1 VFGHPIAQENDSER
15 AVRAGL
21 AIQRALA
28 ELNRDNAGSGRPELV
43 ARIGVE
49 SGAVVVDAA
58 GEIFGDAPNIAAR
71 VQALADP
78 GTVLITARVQRQVAG
93 LFVAEDRGARE
104 LRGVP
109 EPIGLYRIVRASGGR
124 RFGARALTPLV
135 GREEELDLLRRRWER
150 AARGEGQFV
159 QIVGE
164 PGIGKSRLVEEFRAM
179 LGETP
184 HTFVELSSS
193 QHLQNTP
200 SHPIAEWG
208 RQRFGAD
215 EPADRRLADL
225 ENSLRLIGLD
235 PNEYGPLI
243 APLVDIPLPE
253 ERAAKFA
260 PEELRRRQLAA
271 LTTWFLAGARSQPAV
286 LAFEDLHWTDPTS
299 LDLLCS
305 LAERGAHA
313 PLFIIAT
320 ARPEFRPPWSLRS
333 HHRVISLS
341 PLDRADVARMVGE
354 LAGRDPFSKELV
366 DGVSER
372 TGGVPL
378 FVEEVTRLLLERGA
392 ASGLQAIPPT
402 LPQSLAARLDRLGEA
417 REVAQ
422 IGAVLGRDFTYP
434 LLRAVGEID
443 DPALKSALDR
453 LAGADLLIA
462 EGADH
467 EANYRFKHALIQ
479 DAAYDSLLKS
489 RRQALHRR
497 AAEILVGRPERAA
510 VEPEVIAHHFTE
522 ASLDDLAIE
531 WWGEA
536 GEQALRR
543 SAFQEAIAH
552 LGKAIEMA
560 DKADGGKAA
569 RDSGGRAQLHVAYG
583 NALFAVR
590 GQGAPETT
598 EAFVRARERAGGD
611 KDAPERLAADYGLW
625 AGSYQRGE
633 LAAMR
638 ELSAAFLSDVEAR
651 PDSPE
656 AGVAHRTAGITHWFA
671 GEYREAREHLEQA
684 LALFQPERVDGLA
697 FQFGFLDS
705 GVGAMAL
712 LPMALWPLGDV
723 ERAISLELDADARNA
738 ALPHAGA
745 RAHGKGVV
753 AMFELMRGDLSRA
766 AANGVELVR
775 LAHEHDLSLVL
786 GLGLFLEGVARAESG
801 SLADGLEQMR
811 RGELLRGTNF
821 PSYDGVI
828 KIALAQAEAR
838 AGDVDRAI
846 AILDEALA
854 TVQRTGC
861 RAFEAELNRVRG
873 EMLLERDPASPAPAE
888 EVFRTAV
895 AIARQQAARSFELR
909 AALALAKLYQS
920 TGRPADAYA
929 VLAPALEGFPALER
943 LAPRYPPGRRDGD
956 DGPAGRDTAS
966 DALISDP
973 SPKWERGAVAAEMPE
988 IAEAQALLEA
998 LAEMQEVRAATAQ
1011 RQRRGR
1017 LLVAYGNALIGERGM
1032 GASEAMEAFARAR
1045 DYVAGDK
1052 GAPER
1057 LAIHSGL
1064 WAGSFLRGELSAMR
1078 EHVEAFFSDVEANPD
1093 SREAGV
1099 AHRTAGMTHWFAGEY
1114 REAREHLER
1123 ALALFQPGRDDDL
1136 AFRFAQDAGVAAM
1149 NFLALTLWPLGAV
1162 ERARSLVE
1170 SARKRSA
1177 SVTHIGTHAYE
1188 KALAAWFELM
1198 RGDLV
1203 RAVRNGVELT
1213 RLADEHD
1220 LPFWRLGSVFFE
1232 GLAKAESG
1240 ALGGGLEDMRRGA
1253 EVLREQNIVLY
1264 DGLLKILLAETEAR
1278 AGDVDRA
1285 LVVLD
1290 EALATCGRTGYRSF
1304 EAELRRVRGD
1314 MLLKRDPTNPSPPED
1329 ALRSAIAVAQRQGT
1343 RSFELRAA
1351 LSLAKLY
1358 QSTGRSRDAHA
1369 ILAPALEGFAPSPE
1383 MQEIAE
1389 AMSLSAR
1396 LA

>member
-1 VFGHPIAQENDSER
+1 
-15 AVRAGL
+15 
-21 AIQRALA
+21 
-28 ELNRDNAGSGRPELV
+28 
-43 ARIGVE
+43 
-49 SGAVVVDAA
+49 
-58 GEIFGDAPNIAAR
+58 
-71 VQALADP
+71 
-78 GTVLITARVQRQVAG
+78 
-93 LFVAEDRGARE
+93 
-104 LRGVP
+104 
-109 EPIGLYRIVRASGGR
+109 
-124 RFGARALTPLV
+124 
-135 GREEELDLLRRRWER
+135 
-150 AARGEGQFV
+150 
-159 QIVGE
+159 
-164 PGIGKSRLVEEFRAM
+164 
-179 LGETP
+179 
-184 HTFVELSSS
+184 
-193 QHLQNTP
+193 
-200 SHPIAEWG
+200 
-208 RQRFGAD
+208 
-215 EPADRRLADL
+215 
-225 ENSLRLIGLD
+225 
-235 PNEYGPLI
+235 
-243 APLVDIPLPE
+243 
-253 ERAAKFA
+253 
-260 PEELRRRQLAA
+260 
-271 LTTWFLAGARSQPAV
+271 
-286 LAFEDLHWTDPTS
+286 
-299 LDLLCS
+299 
-305 LAERGAHA
+305 
-313 PLFIIAT
+313 
-320 ARPEFRPPWSLRS
+320 
-333 HHRVISLS
+333 
-341 PLDRADVARMVGE
+341 
-354 LAGRDPFSKELV
+354 
-366 DGVSER
+366 
-372 TGGVPL
+372 
-378 FVEEVTRLLLERGA
+378 
-392 ASGLQAIPPT
+392 
-402 LPQSLAARLDRLGEA
+402 
-417 REVAQ
+417 
-422 IGAVLGRDFTYP
+422 
-434 LLRAVGEID
+434 
-443 DPALKSALDR
+443 
-453 LAGADLLIA
+453 
-462 EGADH
+462 
-467 EANYRFKHALIQ
+467 
-479 DAAYDSLLKS
+479 
-489 RRQALHRR
+489 
-497 AAEILVGRPERAA
+497 
-510 VEPEVIAHHFTE
+510 
-522 ASLDDLAIE
+522 
-531 WWGEA
+531 
-536 GEQALRR
+536 
-543 SAFQEAIAH
+543 
-552 LGKAIEMA
+552 
-560 DKADGGKAA
+560 
-569 RDSGGRAQLHVAYG
+569 
-583 NALFAVR
+583 
-590 GQGAPETT
+590 
-598 EAFVRARERAGGD
+598 
-611 KDAPERLAADYGLW
+611 
-625 AGSYQRGE
+625 
-633 LAAMR
+633 
-638 ELSAAFLSDVEAR
+638 
-651 PDSPE
+651 
-656 AGVAHRTAGITHWFA
+656 
-671 GEYREAREHLEQA
+671 
-684 LALFQPERVDGLA
+684 
-697 FQFGFLDS
+697 
-705 GVGAMAL
+705 
-712 LPMALWPLGDV
+712 
-723 ERAISLELDADARNA
+723 
-738 ALPHAGA
+738 
-745 RAHGKGVV
+745 
-753 AMFELMRGDLSRA
+753 MFELMRGDLSRA

-786 GLGLFLEGVARAESG
+786 GLGVFLEGVARAES
-801 SLADGLEQMR
+801 SAAADGLEQMR

-956 DGPAGRDTAS
+956 EGSAGRDTAS

-988 IAEAQALLEA
+988 IAEAQALLAA

-1011 RQRRGR
+1011 RQRRGQ

-1057 LAIHSGL
+1057 LAIHYGL
-1064 WAGSFLRGELSAMR
+1064 WAGSLLRGELSAMR

-1093 SREAGV
+1093 SPEAGV

-1314 MLLKRDPTNPSPPED
+1314 MLLKRDPTNPAPPED

-1358 QSTGRSRDAHA
+1358 QSTGRSLDAHA